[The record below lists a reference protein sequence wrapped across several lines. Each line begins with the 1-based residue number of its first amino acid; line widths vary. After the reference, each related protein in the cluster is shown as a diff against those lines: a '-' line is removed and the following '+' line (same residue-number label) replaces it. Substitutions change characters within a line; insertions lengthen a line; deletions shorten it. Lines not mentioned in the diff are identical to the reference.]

1 MTVTE
6 KDLTNT
12 NISTR
17 YELSPVRNFIGD
29 LSGLLASF
37 TDELIGAFFPRTIS
51 KKANIVITELV
62 NNAVRNTADEN
73 SKIVLETG
81 INRKLL
87 VIRVTNVAGP
97 EQYAA
102 VWNRIERISTSE
114 DPRKLLAQTIRERRK
129 ERLRGGLGLIRLAA
143 ENKFDLSA
151 AYDAPYL
158 TVESRIALGGLL

>member
-12 NISTR
+12 CISTR

-37 TDELIGAFFPRTIS
+37 ADELIGAFFPRIIS

-62 NNAVRNTADEN
+62 NNAIVNTADEH

-81 INRKLL
+81 IDRESL
-87 VIRVTNVAGP
+87 VIRVTNVAAP
-97 EQYAA
+97 EQYEA
-102 VWNRIERISTSE
+102 VRSRIERISTSD
-114 DPRKLLAQTIRERRK
+114 DPRKLLAATIRERRK

-143 ENKFDLSA
+143 ENKFELSA
-151 AYDAPYL
+151 MYDAPYL